1 MANFGYSSMKAAMQS
16 NRRVGN
22 WRDTPVYACTKSKLP
37 EMKDDV
43 FYIVF
48 DDENA
53 LVKSGK
59 KYGRVTIQGD
69 VREFSS
75 PVDYDGFKRPQPHS
89 PQVSY
94 DFKNYEGVKSA
105 TAASPIPPKASAAVG
120 ELEMNLAQIEKDIQ
134 ATLNGIKMDDIFKE
148 LEKFDFGV

>member
-22 WRDTPVYACTKSKLP
+22 WKDTPVFACTKSKLP
-37 EMKDDV
+37 EMRDDV

-53 LVKSGK
+53 LVRDGK
-59 KYGRVTIQGD
+59 KYGRVTPQGD
-69 VREFSS
+69 VREFNS
-75 PVDYDGFKRPQPHS
+75 PVDYDGFKRQKPQS

-94 DFKNYEGVKSA
+94 S
-105 TAASPIPPKASAAVG
+105 IPPKATAAVG

-148 LEKFDFGV
+148 LEKFDFGI

>member
-22 WRDTPVYACTKSKLP
+22 WKDTPVFACTKSKLP
-37 EMKDDV
+37 EMRDDV

-53 LVKSGK
+53 LVRDGK
-59 KYGRVTIQGD
+59 KYGRVTPQGD
-69 VREFSS
+69 VREFNS
-75 PVDYDGFKRPQPHS
+75 PVDYDGFKRQKPQS

-94 DFKNYEGVKSA
+94 
-105 TAASPIPPKASAAVG
+105 PIPPKATAAVG

-134 ATLNGIKMDDIFKE
+134 STLNGIKMDDIFKE
-148 LEKFDFGV
+148 LEKFDFGI

>member
-22 WRDTPVYACTKSKLP
+22 WKDTPVFACTKSKLP
-37 EMKDDV
+37 EMRDDV

-53 LVKSGK
+53 LVRDGK
-59 KYGRVTIQGD
+59 KYGRVTPQGD

-75 PVDYDGFKRPQPHS
+75 PVDYDGFKRQKLQS

-94 DFKNYEGVKSA
+94 
-105 TAASPIPPKASAAVG
+105 PIPPKATAAVG

-134 ATLNGIKMDDIFKE
+134 STLNGIKMDDIFKE
-148 LEKFDFGV
+148 LEKFDFGI

>member
-22 WRDTPVYACTKSKLP
+22 WKDTPVFACTKSKLP
-37 EMKDDV
+37 EMRDDV

-53 LVKSGK
+53 LVRDGK
-59 KYGRVTIQGD
+59 KYGRVTPQGD
-69 VREFSS
+69 VREFNS
-75 PVDYDGFKRPQPHS
+75 PVDYDGFKRQKPQL

-94 DFKNYEGVKSA
+94 
-105 TAASPIPPKASAAVG
+105 PIPPKATAAVG

-148 LEKFDFGV
+148 LEKFDFGI

>member
-22 WRDTPVYACTKSKLP
+22 WKDTPVFACTKSKLP
-37 EMKDDV
+37 EMRDDV

-53 LVKSGK
+53 LVRDGK
-59 KYGRVTIQGD
+59 KYGRVTPQGD
-69 VREFSS
+69 VREFNS
-75 PVDYDGFKRPQPHS
+75 PVDYDGFKREQSPQ

-94 DFKNYEGVKSA
+94 DFKNYESVKV
-105 TAASPIPPKASAAVG
+105 TSPIPPKATAAVG

-134 ATLNGIKMDDIFKE
+134 STLNGIKMDDIFKE
-148 LEKFDFGV
+148 LEKFDFGI

>member
-1 MANFGYSSMKAAMQS
+1 MANFGYSSMRAAMQS

-22 WRDTPVYACTKSKLP
+22 WKDTPVFACTKSKLP
-37 EMKDDV
+37 EMRDDV

-53 LVKSGK
+53 LVRDGK
-59 KYGRVTIQGD
+59 KYGRVTPQGD

-75 PVDYDGFKRPQPHS
+75 PVDYDGFKRQNPQS

-94 DFKNYEGVKSA
+94 
-105 TAASPIPPKASAAVG
+105 PIPPKATAAVG

-134 ATLNGIKMDDIFKE
+134 STLNGIKMDDIFKE
-148 LEKFDFGV
+148 LEKFDFGI

>member
-22 WRDTPVYACTKSKLP
+22 WKDTPVFACTKSKLP
-37 EMKDDV
+37 EMRDDV

-53 LVKSGK
+53 LVKDGK
-59 KYGRVTIQGD
+59 KYGKVTLQGD
-69 VREFSS
+69 VREFNS
-75 PVDYDGFKRPQPHS
+75 PVSYDGFKKPQPQK

-94 DFKNYEGVKSA
+94 DFKNYADAVA
-105 TAASPIPPKASAAVG
+105 AASPIPPKATAAVG

-134 ATLNGIKMDDIFKE
+134 STLNGIKMNDIFKE
-148 LEKFDFGV
+148 LEKFNFGI

>member
-22 WRDTPVYACTKSKLP
+22 WKDTPVFACTKSKLP
-37 EMKDDV
+37 EMRDDV

-53 LVKSGK
+53 LVRDGK
-59 KYGRVTIQGD
+59 KYGRVTPQGD
-69 VREFSS
+69 VREFNS
-75 PVDYDGFKRPQPHS
+75 PVDYDGFKRQKPQS

-94 DFKNYEGVKSA
+94 
-105 TAASPIPPKASAAVG
+105 PIPPKATAAVG

-148 LEKFDFGV
+148 LEKFDFGI

>member
-16 NRRVGN
+16 NGRVGN
-22 WRDTPVYACTKSKLP
+22 WKDTPVFACTKSKLP
-37 EMKDDV
+37 EMRDDV

-53 LVKSGK
+53 LVRDGK
-59 KYGRVTIQGD
+59 KYGRVTPQGD
-69 VREFSS
+69 VREFNS
-75 PVDYDGFKRPQPHS
+75 PVDYDGFKRQKPQS

-94 DFKNYEGVKSA
+94 
-105 TAASPIPPKASAAVG
+105 PIPPKATAAVG

-134 ATLNGIKMDDIFKE
+134 STLNGIKMDDIFKE
-148 LEKFDFGV
+148 LEKFDFGI